1 MLKSEIDKDKMLVYM
16 NEMDAIVQKRN
27 GTILDVIKHAENQV
41 KTVSHPTEY
50 ALAYLGI
57 RDALLA
63 AVVHGDFTAEEYI
76 GISAGTAPQTLN
88 IISLAYVAEIKK
100 KATEN

>member
-1 MLKSEIDKDKMLVYM
+1 MLVSEIDRNKMLQYM
-16 NEMDAIVQKRN
+16 TGMDVFLQSEDKSI
-27 GTILDVIKHAENQV
+27 IDLIDHALEQV

-76 GISAGTAPQTLN
+76 GISACTAPQTLN